1 MLRRR
6 KATILLH
13 HPSCNFCFKQHLMS
27 TFFLFLLFLFFSLTA
42 VLPHSLMSLI
52 LQKLMQYLG
61 LQIFIPIALVLVLV
75 VIQRQTSPKTSR
87 FQLAPE
93 NLFYHW
99 LQDYFE
105 LMSQWCHQDF
115 VLSNFPFCIQC
126 VKTIL
131 RKQMD
136 HASHSRSHMHA
147 PACPK

>member
-1 MLRRR
+1 
-6 KATILLH
+6 
-13 HPSCNFCFKQHLMS
+13 MS

-105 LMSQWCHQDF
+105 LMSQ
-115 VLSNFPFCIQC
+115 
-126 VKTIL
+126 
-131 RKQMD
+131 
-136 HASHSRSHMHA
+136 
-147 PACPK
+147 